1 MKTWWLA
8 QHTSYESEIDINYSS
23 LLDNDDSTPC
33 RPDAAFLME
42 PQSLWNQIDI
52 LKRILIFR
60 LFKVELWIAVTMKV
74 TSTQGRGCGSAKF
87 GIYYSQVVDSDDFKT
102 WFIFDG
108 FHMIQQF
115 NRMYVWFSIMFRKSC
130 FNWNL
135 LWEAYIPQQRNPRKI
150 PPHSQQ
156 NLSQWLKLPR
166 NMRSANVQEISS
178 SVPNASKPRKL
189 ISAQFLQWSWETNQ
203 LGLRLSKSCQPFV
216 GYTCKIQTL
225 RN

>member
-1 MKTWWLA
+1 MA
-8 QHTSYESEIDINYSS
+8 QHTPYDSEIDINYSS

-52 LKRILIFR
+52 LKGILIFR

-102 WFIFDG
+102 WFIFDV

-130 FNWNL
+130 L
-135 LWEAYIPQQRNPRKI
+135 QLDSP
-150 PPHSQQ
+150 
-156 NLSQWLKLPR
+156 
-166 NMRSANVQEISS
+166 MRSIH
-178 SVPNASKPRKL
+178 PTTKKSKKNTT
-189 ISAQFLQWSWETNQ
+189 S
-203 LGLRLSKSCQPFV
+203 QPAKPFAMA
-216 GYTCKIQTL
+216 
-225 RN
+225 